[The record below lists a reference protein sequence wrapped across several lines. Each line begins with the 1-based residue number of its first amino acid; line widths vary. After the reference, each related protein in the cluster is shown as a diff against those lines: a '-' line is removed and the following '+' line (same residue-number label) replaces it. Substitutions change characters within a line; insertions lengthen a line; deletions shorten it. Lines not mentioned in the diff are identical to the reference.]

1 MNMKRIIAI
10 ILSAVLLLGC
20 FAGVLATASA
30 AEGISNLFT
39 AGRQGYTSDEGV
51 YLTEDYVSSAPI
63 AASAGQSFW
72 FGPCSRSQYFE
83 LVGFSGGQP
92 VTDKIRGKE
101 LQVVDTFSNG
111 KVIYKYTVSSGVD
124 NLVFSVDADI
134 AAVFTVSPTEFS
146 ALTWQAYWKNQGVN
160 TVPIVGENTYYEV
173 EPGTKIY
180 VGGVTEANM
189 IGSSIYDKS
198 GTPYGTISKDD
209 LRLVESFGGAY
220 GIYCY
225 TIPEDNNIG
234 YVEVK
239 YDDNFEMYYFKKIVA
254 AGDTV
259 EDSAIIAEYISH
271 IGVPQP
277 LESTVSALK
286 GKSALFL
293 GDSITYG
300 ARDRAKLYGAG
311 GWAGRIGYHAG
322 MDVTNNGVSGA
333 CITTA
338 RVESHSAGHF
348 IYNNLIK
355 TAGTT
360 YDYVIMHGL
369 FNDASIPVEVGT
381 PQGMANFREEN
392 ADVTKFATAL
402 ELLFY
407 TARKQNPDAK
417 LGYIVNFHTDR
428 AVDQTPYVEM
438 AIQICNDWGIPYLDL
453 YNLAG
458 FSVEFDDGL
467 HPTSKG
473 YDSMYTIVANWMA
486 TLSDQT
492 KVSSAEVM
500 CYNVFWAA
508 ENTTGTA
515 IANRFA
521 KVAGLISAEDS
532 DILLLQEATTGFLSA
547 AQGVVSGYEYFGYCH
562 KCKFNIP
569 AFSGGTADCS
579 HELAPIAWKADR
591 YSLEDSGIIYTD
603 DCSAAMHTDDYPR
616 SIPWV
621 VLRDKQTGKELLV
634 MNYHAVPDISGNN
647 NEGVRNAVS
656 QYLTEKLPELCRE
669 QGNIPAVIGGD
680 LNMSV
685 GSVAY
690 NTLITSVRDIRTT
703 VNPSAPGTYNAWDR
717 TDPGKFARGDYL
729 FMLGD
734 VNASS
739 FAVITAD
746 VDAETGLHISDHSP
760 IVAQI
765 SY

>member
-30 AEGISNLFT
+30 AEGISNLFQ
-39 AGRQGYTSDEGV
+39 AGKQGYTSDEGV
-51 YLTEDYVSSAPI
+51 YLTKDYVSSAPI
-63 AASAGQSFW
+63 SVSAGQTLW

-83 LVGFSGGQP
+83 LVGFSGTTP
-92 VTDKIRGKE
+92 VTEKIRGKE
-101 LQVVDTFSNG
+101 LKIVDTFSNG
-111 KVIYKYTVSSGVD
+111 KVIYKYTVPAGVD
-124 NLVFSVDADI
+124 NLVFSVDASV
-134 AAVFTVSPTEFS
+134 ASVFTVCPNVFS

-189 IGSSIYDKS
+189 VASAVYDKA
-198 GTPYGTISKDD
+198 GAPYGTISKDD

-254 AGDTV
+254 ASDTV

-322 MDVTNNGVSGA
+322 MNVTNNGVSGA

-338 RVESHSAGHF
+338 RVESHSSGHY
-348 IYNNLIK
+348 IYNNLVK
-355 TAGTT
+355 TNGTT

-381 PQGMANFREEN
+381 PQGMANFKVEN

-407 TARKQNPDAK
+407 TARKQNPDAI

-428 AVDQTPYVEM
+428 AVDQGPYVNV

-467 HPTSKG
+467 HPSSKG

-486 TLSDQT
+486 TLGDQS
-492 KVSSAEVM
+492 KAGSAEVM
-500 CYNVFWAA
+500 CYNVFHK
-508 ENTTGTA
+508 ENDSA
-515 IANRFA
+515 YNIANRFG
-521 KVAGLISAEDS
+521 KVASLIAGEDS
-532 DILLLQEATTGFLSA
+532 DILLLQEASAGFLSA
-547 AQGVVSGYEYFGYCH
+547 ANSVLSGYEYFGYCN
-562 KCKFNIP
+562 KCRFSIP
-569 AFSGGTADCS
+569 AFSGGSSSCY
-579 HELAPIAWKADR
+579 HELSPIAWKSEK
-591 YSLEDSGIIYTD
+591 YTLVDSGALFTD
-603 DCSAAMHTDDYPR
+603 EMAAAAHTDDYPR
-616 SIPWV
+616 AINWV
-621 VLRDKQTGKELLV
+621 VLRDKDTGKELLV
-634 MNYHAVPDISGNN
+634 MNYHAAPDKDSKN
-647 NEGVRNAVS
+647 NEGVRNAAAQVVM
-656 QYLTEKLPELCRE
+656 EKLVQLCQE
-669 QGNIPAVIGGD
+669 HGNVPAVFGGD
-680 LNMSV
+680 MNATET
-685 GSVAY
+685 SVAHK
-690 NTLITSVRDIRTT
+690 TMLQTVRDIRTT
-703 VNPSAPGTYNAWDR
+703 INPSAPGTYNAWDR

-729 FMLGD
+729 FMTEN

-739 FAVITAD
+739 FVVITSD

>member
-1 MNMKRIIAI
+1 MKMKRIIAI

-30 AEGISNLFT
+30 AEGISNLFQ
-39 AGRQGYTSDEGV
+39 AGKQGYTSEEGV
-51 YLTEDYVSSAPI
+51 YLTKDYVSSAPI
-63 AASAGQSFW
+63 SVSAGQTLW

-83 LVGFSGGQP
+83 LVGFSGTTP
-92 VTDKIRGKE
+92 VTEKIRGKE
-101 LQVVDTFSNG
+101 LKIVDTFSNG
-111 KVIYKYTVSSGVD
+111 KVIYKYTVPAGVD
-124 NLVFSVDADI
+124 NLVFSVDASV
-134 AAVFTVSPTEFS
+134 ASVFTVCPNVFS

-189 IGSSIYDKS
+189 VASAVYDKA
-198 GTPYGTISKDD
+198 GAPYGTISKDD

-277 LESTVSALK
+277 LASTVSALK

-322 MDVTNNGVSGA
+322 MNVTNNGVSGA

-338 RVESHSAGHF
+338 RVESHSSGHY
-348 IYNNLIK
+348 IYNNLVK
-355 TAGTT
+355 TNGTT

-402 ELLFY
+402 ELLFH
-407 TARKQNPDAK
+407 TARKQNPDAI

-428 AVDQTPYVEM
+428 AVDQGPYVDV

-467 HPTSKG
+467 HPSSKG

-486 TLSDQT
+486 TLGDQS
-492 KVSSAEVM
+492 KAAAAEVM
-500 CYNVFWAA
+500 CYNVFHK
-508 ENTTGTA
+508 ENDSA
-515 IANRFA
+515 YNIANRFG
-521 KVAGLISAEDS
+521 KVASLIAGEDS
-532 DILLLQEATTGFLSA
+532 DILLLQEASAGFLSA
-547 AQGVVSGYEYFGYCH
+547 ANSVLSGYEYFGYCN
-562 KCKFNIP
+562 KCRFSIP
-569 AFSGGTADCS
+569 AFSGGSSSCN
-579 HELAPIAWKADR
+579 HELSPIAWKSEK
-591 YSLEDSGIIYTD
+591 YTLVDSGALFTD
-603 DCSAAMHTDDYPR
+603 EMPAAAHTDDYPR
-616 SIPWV
+616 AINWV
-621 VLRDKQTGKELLV
+621 VLRDKDTGKELLV
-634 MNYHAVPDISGNN
+634 MNYHAAPDKDSKN
-647 NEGVRNAVS
+647 NEGVRNAAAQVVM
-656 QYLTEKLPELCRE
+656 EKLVQLCQE
-669 QGNIPAVIGGD
+669 HGNVPAVFGGD
-680 LNMSV
+680 MNATET
-685 GSVAY
+685 SVAHK
-690 NTLITSVRDIRTT
+690 TMLQTVRDIRTT
-703 VNPSAPGTYNAWDR
+703 INPGAPGTYNAWDR
-717 TDPGKFARGDYL
+717 TDSGKFARGDYL
-729 FMLGD
+729 FMTEN

-739 FAVITAD
+739 FVVITSD

>member
-1 MNMKRIIAI
+1 MKRIITV
-10 ILSAVLLLGC
+10 ILAAVLLLSC
-20 FAGVLATASA
+20 FAGIPETASA
-30 AEGISNLFT
+30 ADGISNLFVPSK
-39 AGRQGYTSDEGV
+39 QGYTSDEGV

-63 AASAGQSFW
+63 SASAGQSFW
-72 FGPCSRSQYFE
+72 FGPCSKQQYFE
-83 LVGFSGGQP
+83 LVGFSGTTA

-101 LQVVDTFSNG
+101 LKVVDTFSNG
-111 KVIYKYTVSSGVD
+111 RVIYQYTVPSGVD
-124 NLVFSVDADI
+124 NLVFSVDASV
-134 AAVFTVSPTEFS
+134 ASVFTVSPAEFS

-160 TVPIVGENTYYEV
+160 TVPFVGENTYYEV

-189 IGSSIYDKS
+189 IASSVYDKS
-198 GTPYGTISKDD
+198 GAPYGSIGKDD

-225 TIPEDNNIG
+225 TIPEDQNIG

-239 YDDNFEMYYFKKIVA
+239 YDDNFEMYYFQKIVA
-254 AGDTV
+254 ADVTV
-259 EDSAIIAEYISH
+259 EDTDIIAEYISH

-277 LESTVSALK
+277 LESTVTALS

-311 GWAGRIGYHAG
+311 GWAGRIGYHAQ
-322 MDVTNNGVSGA
+322 MNVTNNGVSGA

-338 RVESHSAGHF
+338 RVESHSSGHY
-348 IYNNLIK
+348 IYNNLTK

-381 PQGMANFREEN
+381 PQGMANFKEEN

-407 TARKQNPDAK
+407 TARKQNPDAI

-428 AVDQTPYVEM
+428 AVDQGPYVEM

-453 YNLAG
+453 YNLDG

-467 HPTSKG
+467 HPSSKG

-486 TLSDQT
+486 SLGSQT
-492 KVSSAEVM
+492 KAGSAEVM
-500 CYNVFWAA
+500 CYNVFHK
-508 ENTTGTA
+508 ENGDENN
-515 IANRFA
+515 IENRFGKA
-521 KVAGLISAEDS
+521 ASLIAGEDA
-532 DILLLQEATTGFLSA
+532 DILLLQEVTTGFLSA
-547 AQGVVSGYEYFGYCH
+547 AGGTLGGYEYFGYCN
-562 KCKFNIP
+562 KCRFSIP
-569 AFSGGTADCS
+569 AFSGGNAACY
-579 HELAPIAWKADR
+579 HEMSPIAWKSAK
-591 YSLEDSGIIYTD
+591 YTLVDSGAFFTD
-603 DCSAAMHTDDYPR
+603 EMSAAAHTDDYPR
-616 SIPWV
+616 AINWV
-621 VLRDKQTGKELLV
+621 VLRDKDTGLELLV
-634 MNYHAVPDISGNN
+634 MNYHAVPDKDGKN
-647 NEGVRNAVS
+647 NEGVRNAAAQVVT
-656 QYLTEKLPELCRE
+656 QKLAQLCQE
-669 QGNIPAVIGGD
+669 HGNIPAILGGD
-680 LNMSV
+680 MNASEN
-685 GSVAY
+685 SVAHQ
-690 NTLITSVRDIRTT
+690 TMLQSVRDIRAT
-703 VNPSAPGTYNAWDR
+703 VNPNAPGSYNDWDR
-717 TDPGKFARGDYL
+717 TDPSKFARGDYL
-729 FMLGD
+729 FMTEN

-739 FAVITAD
+739 YVVITSD

-765 SY
+765 NY

>member
-30 AEGISNLFT
+30 AEGISNLFQ
-39 AGRQGYTSDEGV
+39 AGKQGYTSDEGV
-51 YLTEDYVSSAPI
+51 YLTKDYVSSAPI
-63 AASAGQSFW
+63 SVSAGQTLW

-83 LVGFSGGQP
+83 LVGFSGTTP
-92 VTDKIRGKE
+92 VTEKIRGKE
-101 LQVVDTFSNG
+101 LKIVDTFSNG
-111 KVIYKYTVSSGVD
+111 KIIYKYTVPAGVD
-124 NLVFSVDADI
+124 NLVFSVDAAI
-134 AAVFTVSPTEFS
+134 ASVFTVCPSEFS

-160 TVPIVGENTYYEV
+160 TVPYVGENTYYEV

-180 VGGVTEANM
+180 VGGVSEANM
-189 IGSSIYDKS
+189 IASSIYDKA
-198 GTPYGTISKDD
+198 GAPYGNISKDD

-239 YDDNFEMYYFKKIVA
+239 YDAAFEMYYFKKTLTPSETVA
-254 AGDTV
+254 DAD
-259 EDSAIIAEYISH
+259 IIAEYIAA

-277 LESTVSALK
+277 LASTVSALS

-322 MDVTNNGVSGA
+322 MNVTNNGVSGA

-338 RVESHSAGHF
+338 RVESHSSGHY
-348 IYNNLIK
+348 IYNNLVK
-355 TAGTT
+355 TEGTT

-381 PQGMANFREEN
+381 PQGMANFKVEN

-428 AVDQTPYVEM
+428 AVDQGPYVDV

-467 HPTSKG
+467 HPSSKG

-486 TLSDQT
+486 TLGDQS
-492 KVSSAEVM
+492 KAAAAEVL
-500 CYNVFWAA
+500 CYNVFHK
-508 ENTTGTA
+508 ENDDA
-515 IANRFA
+515 YSIANRFG
-521 KVAGLISAEDS
+521 KVASLIAAEDS
-532 DILLLQEATTGFLSA
+532 DILLLQEASAGFLSA
-547 AQGVVSGYEYFGYCH
+547 ANSVLSGYEYFGYCN
-562 KCKFNIP
+562 KCRFSIP
-569 AFSGGTADCS
+569 AFTGGSSSCY
-579 HELAPIAWKADR
+579 HELSPVVWKSAK
-591 YSLEDSGIIYTD
+591 YMLVDSGALFTD
-603 DCSAAMHTDDYPR
+603 EMIAAAHTDDYPR
-616 SIPWV
+616 AINWV
-621 VLRDKQTGKELLV
+621 VLRDKDTGKDLLV
-634 MNYHAVPDISGNN
+634 MNYHAAPDKDGKN
-647 NEGVRNAVS
+647 NEGVRNAAAQIVM
-656 QYLTEKLPELCRE
+656 EKLDQLCQE
-669 QGNIPAVIGGD
+669 HGNIPAVFGGD
-680 LNMSV
+680 MNATES
-685 GSVAY
+685 SVAY
-690 NTLITSVRDIRTT
+690 KTMVQTVRDIRTT
-703 VNPSAPGTYNAWDR
+703 INPGAPGSYNAWDR

-729 FMLGD
+729 FMTEN

-739 FAVITAD
+739 FVVITSD
-746 VDAETGLHISDHSP
+746 VDADTGLHISDHSP
-760 IVAQI
+760 IMAQI